1 MLQNGQVAQLAVQL
15 ICNQQVAGS
24 IPVLASKGRLK
35 QNELAPEGPKTN
47 VRLANLLAFHVTV
60 AQLVEH
66 LIAIQKVA
74 SSNLV
79 SHSSPPF
86 LAKGKRRIQQLFGIE
101 KWLIQLSAKQS
112 MWVQIPLPNHAS

>member
-1 MLQNGQVAQLAVQL
+1 MVTLES
-15 ICNQQVAGS
+15 AG
-24 IPVLASKGRLK
+24 PA
-35 QNELAPEGPKTN
+35 LAPEKPY
-47 VRLANLLAFHVTV
+47 VAV

-79 SHSSPPF
+79 SHSDTYSVPPF
-86 LAKGKRRIQQLFGIE
+86 QKDAYSNLFGIE
-101 KWLIQLSAKQS
+101 KWLIQLSSTQS